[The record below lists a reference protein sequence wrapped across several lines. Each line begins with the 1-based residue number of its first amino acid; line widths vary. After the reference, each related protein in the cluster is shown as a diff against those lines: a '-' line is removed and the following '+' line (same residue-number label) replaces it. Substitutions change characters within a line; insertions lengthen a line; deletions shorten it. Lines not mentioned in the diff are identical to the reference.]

1 MKIHGLTLVK
11 DEADVIGDMLEAAS
25 KWADHIYVLDN
36 GSTDGTWEIV
46 QEKAKA
52 LAPVEAFGQDFRP
65 YSNTLRH
72 DLYRHYRHNAGPGD
86 WWCKLDADE
95 FYIDHP
101 HRFLARVPSDYR
113 QVFGASFQYYFTD
126 RDWAEWEA
134 DPEGYE
140 RKPLRDRLRHYRN
153 NYSEPRFVR
162 HGRSD
167 LWSAGHPRDTP
178 AFPVRIW
185 LAHYQY
191 RSPRQIAARMR
202 SRRAAGRESGSFRH
216 ERSQNW
222 GKALGASARQDAD
235 LGETMWE
242 LRVVPAE
249 NLDYDAG
256 DGRLV
261 YREELLRKIPEP
273 GLKSE
278 AARLA
283 RRVPGHL
290 RQRVDGLLNQ
300 RKQSRLAPRT

>member
-1 MKIHGLTLVK
+1 
-11 DEADVIGDMLEAAS
+11 
-25 KWADHIYVLDN
+25 
-36 GSTDGTWEIV
+36 
-46 QEKAKA
+46 
-52 LAPVEAFGQDFRP
+52 
-65 YSNTLRH
+65 
-72 DLYRHYRHNAGPGD
+72 
-86 WWCKLDADE
+86 
-95 FYIDHP
+95 
-101 HRFLARVPSDYR
+101 
-113 QVFGASFQYYFTD
+113 
-126 RDWAEWEA
+126 
-134 DPEGYE
+134 
-140 RKPLRDRLRHYRN
+140 
-153 NYSEPRFVR
+153 VR
-162 HGRSD
+162 HGRPD
-167 LWSAGHPRDTP
+167 LWSAGHSRDTP

-202 SRRAAGRESGSFRH
+202 SRCAAGRESGSFRH

-278 AARLA
+278 AVRLA

-290 RQRVDGLLNQ
+290 RQRVDGLLKQ
-300 RKQSRLAPRT
+300 RKRSRLATRTGRARRRNGGRAAGHRGRNRDPDAVQTRTQSKSGRNSNPDAIRTRTRTANALSSGTGAAGAQAPQASPAAVPVCARRAPRRRRDRAAL